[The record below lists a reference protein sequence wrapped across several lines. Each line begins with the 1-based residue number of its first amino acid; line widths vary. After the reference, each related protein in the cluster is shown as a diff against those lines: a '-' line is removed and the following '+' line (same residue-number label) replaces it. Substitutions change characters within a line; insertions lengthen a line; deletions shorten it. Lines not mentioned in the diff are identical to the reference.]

1 MLKLSARSEIWPL
14 RVPFG
19 ISRGAKSSAHVVV
32 VELRKNAKVGL
43 GEAVPYARYQ
53 QTVEQTLDEI
63 HDIKPEI
70 ENGLSREELQ
80 ARLVPGA
87 TRNALDCALW
97 DLQAK
102 LNHTRVWK
110 LAGVPKPVPVSSLFT
125 LGLNTPANMASVAE
139 KAVKHHSFLKLK
151 LGIDKI
157 VESVQAVRKA
167 APTARLTVDANE
179 AWNMEVLQQCLPA
192 LSQLGVKFIEQPLP
206 AVQDHQLENFNSEI
220 PICADESFH
229 TQADLKKLLNRY
241 QIFNVK
247 LDKTGG
253 LTEAIEL
260 IRKIEQHGKKIMI
273 GSMMAT
279 SLALAPAMLLTYNA
293 QFVDLDSSEWLERD
307 RVGGIQFVD
316 GKIRAPKKSFW
327 G

>member
-19 ISRGAKSSAHVVV
+19 ISRGAKSRAHVVV
-32 VELRKNAKVGL
+32 VEIQENEAIGL

-63 HDIKPEI
+63 QDIKPDI
-70 ENGLSREELQ
+70 ENGLSRKELQ

-102 LNHTRVWK
+102 LNNTRVWK
-110 LAGVPKPVPVSSLFT
+110 LAEVPEPVPVPSLFT
-125 LGLNTPANMASVAE
+125 LGLDTPANMASVAQ
-139 KAVKHHSFLKLK
+139 KAVKRHSFLKLK

-179 AWNMEVLQQCLPA
+179 AWNMETLQQCLPA

-206 AVQDHQLENFNSEI
+206 AGQDQQLEGFNSEI

-253 LTEAIEL
+253 LTEALEL
-260 IRKIEQHGKKIMI
+260 IRKIEQYGKKIMI

-293 QFVDLDSSEWLERD
+293 QFVDLDSSEWLEKD
-307 RVGGIQFVD
+307 RAGGIQFVD
-316 GKIRAPKKSFW
+316 GKIRAPSKNFW